1 MKTTVDLSFRVPKD
15 RIGVIIGKNGTTKK
29 IIEKKTHT
37 RIIVDS
43 ENNLVRILSKE
54 TGERILDAYK
64 AQAAITAIA
73 RGFSEKKAL
82 KLLEPDYQLEIIEIP
97 GSPKRTEIIRG
108 RLIGKKGKFRQ
119 YLEEKLNC
127 YISIR
132 GNTVAV
138 IASSENLPLVINAI
152 NMIIEGRKHA
162 TVVNYLEQQLKLET
176 DSYRPISLWKT
187 KYSDIPGLEEE

>member
-1 MKTTVDLSFRVPKD
+1 MR
-15 RIGVIIGKNGTTKK
+15 
-29 IIEKKTHT
+29 
-37 RIIVDS
+37 
-43 ENNLVRILSKE
+43 
-54 TGERILDAYK
+54 
-64 AQAAITAIA
+64 
-73 RGFSEKKAL
+73 
-82 KLLEPDYQLEIIEIP
+82 
-97 GSPKRTEIIRG
+97 
-108 RLIGKKGKFRQ
+108 
-119 YLEEKLNC
+119 EKLNC
-127 YISIR
+127 YSSIR